1 MRLGRHVFAQ
11 ADTPFPCGNKG
22 VHLTYLDFCL
32 LKRSTNDFKKVY
44 RAKTPRT
51 QRKLFFLAPFAP
63 LRETQFFRS
72 LFQISLASF
81 I

>member
-32 LKRSTNDFKKVY
+32 LKRSTKRLQESLSRQDAKNAKK
-44 RAKTPRT
+44 T
-51 QRKLFFLAPFAP
+51 FLLGALCAFARDTVFP
-63 LRETQFFRS
+63 
-72 LFQISLASF
+72 ISFSNIF
-81 I
+81 G